1 MLAGVIAG
9 QGRSAG
15 SGWVTG
21 WGSGCDL
28 LQAAALRYRV
38 ALLLTTDR
46 QMFRVSV

>member
-1 MLAGVIAG
+1 MLAGAIAG

-21 WGSGCDL
+21 WGSGCD
-28 LQAAALRYRV
+28 RV